1 MKIIGYA
8 CVKNNKL
15 SLQREGEY
23 KKTKAYKQLKNFNI
37 KDEDIAI
44 DILTV
49 NHQERKLLY
58 KLLEELNENDVIV
71 IPNINSLGNNKDEI
85 IENYKRLYE
94 KKIGIIIPDDN
105 NTVSDLSTTD
115 FTFATRY
122 MSEDELN
129 EKCKIIINKNQRSNK
144 GRPKSEIN
152 DKFIEIYWLY
162 ERFLIEEPVAYDNK
176 YFHMSKGG
184 FHKLA
189 EIYESSPAFF
199 ADEEK
204 QEKQYKISDIVK
216 RRGTIPEHFDKVYSE
231 FSEADILSM
240 KIGLDD
246 LFSACDKND
255 VRRMSLVLFK
265 RYYIKAVWGRKA
277 SAKETIHR
285 KDKELN
291 ESLKRKE
298 Y

>member
-1 MKIIGYA
+1 
-8 CVKNNKL
+8 
-15 SLQREGEY
+15 
-23 KKTKAYKQLKNFNI
+23 
-37 KDEDIAI
+37 
-44 DILTV
+44 
-49 NHQERKLLY
+49 
-58 KLLEELNENDVIV
+58 
-71 IPNINSLGNNKDEI
+71 
-85 IENYKRLYE
+85 
-94 KKIGIIIPDDN
+94 
-105 NTVSDLSTTD
+105 
-115 FTFATRY
+115 
-122 MSEDELN
+122 
-129 EKCKIIINKNQRSNK
+129 
-144 GRPKSEIN
+144 
-152 DKFIEIYWLY
+152 
-162 ERFLIEEPVAYDNK
+162 
-176 YFHMSKGG
+176 MSKGG

-189 EIYESSPAFF
+189 EIYESSPAYF

-204 QEKQYKISDIVK
+204 QEKQYRISDVVK
-216 RRGTIPEHFDKVYSE
+216 RRGTIPKNFDKVYSE

-246 LFSACDKND
+246 LFSACDKNG